1 MKRYLFVAATIT
13 VVGVVAAQH
22 PDLVSRILA
31 HLLDLE
37 DR

>member
-13 VVGVVAAQH
+13 VAGIIAAQH

-31 HLLDLE
+31 HVLDLE
-37 DR
+37 DK